1 MILLRHLRVD
11 AFKHLRNIDLWFPRQ
26 GSVLI
31 EGHNESGKS
40 TLFEA
45 IYFALYGRAL
55 VGEDS
60 GAPSLEA
67 LVPHGEAHARV
78 QLTILA
84 GATELEITR
93 TLTSRPQRVIHDAVV
108 RVHRPGQPVE
118 TISAVKAVN
127 DCILAEMNGLDSNVL
142 RNSCLMEQQALDRIE
157 SLSRADRELAIAKLL
172 GIEAIQRIEHDLKVA
187 TKDSDALAQAQTRL
201 EVARK
206 YAEAQKTRA
215 EAQRV
220 RQALLAAKAGAALAA
235 RDSLSA
241 RIREVEAQQ
250 VEVER
255 EIAQLGERS
264 QRATS
269 LEALHIRSD
278 ETAQLLRDA
287 EQAEHALA
295 IMRAGSGALASA
307 DISSQLA
314 QADAD
319 IKAAE
324 AREHEQRLQVAAAR
338 RRARSSGWLA
348 IAAYLAAA
356 AVGVGSLLPQ
366 MAVLLLPMFVVLGG
380 AVALTMRW
388 YANNDAVTDGRAK
401 LEMLDREMI
410 RLRARHETV
419 QQFSVNTGKQEQVTP
434 VSLAAQ
440 QQTVAATS
448 VNCAT
453 ALRALADALVQAG
466 IIVPSDSLMLDSV
479 AQMRRGHETLA
490 RALQAE
496 MARLDVP
503 ATQQQYGTLGEIERQ
518 ARAKRD
524 ELTAQRDEARQRL
537 VTALAEAGIA
547 ATGDEPMDT
556 VVADWPALA
565 HAGDPDALAAA
576 LAHTSAIEGQL
587 RQEVE
592 ALCQQYGFDAETLD
606 AVECQKAVDDLAREQ
621 RQRRLAAEM
630 ADEVFRRIV
639 QRVLPETEMHMRALL
654 PDLTDGRYRDVT
666 LLGGDENS
674 ADLRIRVWDEQAGR
688 YVGKHL
694 FSGGTRDQCSLA
706 LRLAFALATLPK
718 ELGAMPGFIFLDEP
732 LSSFDDRRS
741 QALVE
746 VLTRGPIAKQFPQV
760 FLISHSQSFDPA
772 AFTCTLRMAGG
783 RVASSTLPDE
793 ATARALWEPGL
804 TPATQT

>member
-1 MILLRHLRVD
+1 MILLRHLRIE

-45 IYFALYGRAL
+45 IYFALYGKAL

-67 LVPHGEAHARV
+67 LVPHGESRALV
-78 QLTILA
+78 YLA
-84 GATELEITR
+84 IQVGATELEVTR
-93 TLTSRPQRVIHDAVV
+93 TLARGANPGAKAKHDVKLRILRPDRQA
-108 RVHRPGQPVE
+108 E
-118 TISAVKAVN
+118 TISAISAAN
-127 DCILAEMNGLDSNVL
+127 DAILNEMNGLDSNVL

-157 SLSRADRELAIAKLL
+157 SLGRTEREMAIAKLL

-201 EVARK
+201 EVART
-206 YAEAQKTRA
+206 YAEAQQARTEA
-215 EAQRV
+215 ERT
-220 RQALLAAKAGAALAA
+220 RQALLAAKAHTTLVA
-235 RDSLSA
+235 RDSLA
-241 RIREVEAQQ
+241 GRIREVETQLA
-250 VEVER
+250 EAER
-255 EIAQLGERS
+255 EMAHLRESSQHIATLDVL
-264 QRATS
+264 RA
-269 LEALHIRSD
+269 RSD
-278 ETAQLLRDA
+278 EAAQLLRDA
-287 EQAEHALA
+287 EREA
-295 IMRAGSGALASA
+295 GALESMRTRNGSA
-307 DISSQLA
+307 TSEAIASQLA

-319 IKAAE
+319 IKATE
-324 AREHEQRLQVAAAR
+324 ASEHEQRLRMARAQGRTRNAGLFLVAAILVTLVAG
-338 RRARSSGWLA
+338 AATVVIGLSWLLA
-348 IAAYLAAA
+348 TVIAFVLAAI
-356 AVGVGSLLPQ
+356 VEVFHLLHVRA
-366 MAVLLLPMFVVLGG
+366 MA
-380 AVALTMRW
+380 R
-388 YANNDAVTDGRAK
+388 DERAK
-401 LEMLDREMI
+401 LTALENDLI
-410 RLRARHETV
+410 RLRARHEAV
-419 QQFSVNTGKQEQVTP
+419 QQFGMSPGEQETYVTP
-434 VSLAAQ
+434 EALATQ
-440 QQTVAATS
+440 QHKATAALAT
-448 VNCAT
+448 CAT
-453 ALRALADALVQAG
+453 VLRELAQSLFTSG
-466 IIVPSDSLMLDSV
+466 IAVSVDSHTLDSV
-479 AQMRRGHETLA
+479 AELHREYETMA

-503 ATQQQYGTLGEIERQ
+503 ATQQQYGTLGEFVRQ
-518 ARAKRD
+518 TRAALD
-524 ELTAQRDEARQRL
+524 EVTAQHGEQRQRL
-537 VTALAEAGIA
+537 VDTLAEAGIA
-547 ATGDEPMDT
+547 ATGDESMET
-556 VVADWPALA
+556 LVAGWPDLA
-565 HAGDPDALAAA
+565 HAGDPDTLADTLTRA
-576 LAHTSAIEGQL
+576 SAIEGRL

-592 ALCQQYGFDAETLD
+592 ALCQQYGFDADTLD
-606 AVECQKAVDDLAREQ
+606 AVECQKAYDELAQEQ

-630 ADEVFRRIV
+630 ADEVFKRIV

-741 QALVE
+741 QALVD

-772 AFTCTLRMAGG
+772 AFTCALRMAGG
-783 RVASSTLPDE
+783 RVASSTLPDD
-793 ATARALWEPGL
+793 AAARALWDAGL
-804 TPATQT
+804 N

>member
-1 MILLRHLRVD
+1 MILLRHLRIE

-45 IYFALYGRAL
+45 IYFALYGKAL

-67 LVPHGEAHARV
+67 LVPHGESHARV

-84 GATELEITR
+84 GATELEI
-93 TLTSRPQRVIHDAVV
+93 SRMLASRSQRVTHDAVAHI
-108 RVHRPGQPVE
+108 HRPGQPVE

-157 SLSRADRELAIAKLL
+157 SLGRTEREMAIAKLL

-187 TKDSDALAQAQTRL
+187 TKDGEALTQAQTRL
-201 EVARK
+201 EVAHN
-206 YAEAQKTRA
+206 YAEAQQAEA
-215 EAQRV
+215 EAQMA
-220 RQALLAAKAGAALAA
+220 RQALLAAKARTALMA
-235 RDSLSA
+235 RDSLAA
-241 RIREVEAQQ
+241 RMRDVETQLA
-250 VEVER
+250 EAER
-255 EIAQLGERS
+255 EIAHLREGS
-264 QRATS
+264 QRIA
-269 LEALHIRSD
+269 ALDALRARSD
-278 ETAQLLRDA
+278 ETAQLLREA
-287 EQAEHALA
+287 EREANDLER
-295 IMRAGSGALASA
+295 MRARSGHATSEA
-307 DISSQLA
+307 ITSQLA
-314 QADAD
+314 RADSD

-324 AREHEQRLQVAAAR
+324 AREREQRSEIAATR
-338 RRARSSGWLA
+338 RRARSFGWLA
-348 IAAYLAAA
+348 LVTFLAEA
-356 AVGVGSLLPQ
+356 AVVVGSVILRLPW
-366 MAVLLLPMFVVLGG
+366 LLLPLFVLSGVSTTMI
-380 AVALTMRW
+380 ALLMINRFRMTVR
-388 YANNDAVTDGRAK
+388 RAK
-401 LEMLDREMI
+401 LEALDREMI
-410 RLRARHETV
+410 GLRATFEALRRVNVGSDGQETPMK
-419 QQFSVNTGKQEQVTP
+419 SPEA
-434 VSLAAQ
+434 LAAQ
-440 QQTVAATS
+440 QQKATAALAS
-448 VNCAT
+448 CAT
-453 ALRALADALVQAG
+453 ALRELVAEMSGAG
-466 IIVPSDSLMLDSV
+466 ITTPTLPDTLDSV
-479 AQMRRGHETLA
+479 DAMRRAYEALA
-490 RALQAE
+490 RSLQVE

-503 ATQQQYGTLGEIERQ
+503 TTQQQYGTLREVERQ
-518 ARAKRD
+518 ARAKSD

-537 VTALAEAGIA
+537 ADALAEAGIA
-547 ATGDEPMDT
+547 ATGDEPIDAL
-556 VVADWPALA
+556 VAGWPALA
-565 HAGDPDALAAA
+565 DAGDPDALAGD
-576 LAHTSAIEGQL
+576 LAQASAIEGRL

-592 ALCQQYGFDAETLD
+592 ALCQQYGFDARTLD
-606 AVECQKAVDDLAREQ
+606 VAESQKAYDDLAQEQ
-621 RQRRLAAEM
+621 RQRKLAAEM
-630 ADEVFRRIV
+630 ADEVFKRIV

-741 QALVE
+741 QALVD

-772 AFTCTLRMAGG
+772 AFTCALRMAGG
-783 RVASSTLPDE
+783 RIATTSLPDE
-793 ATARALWEPGL
+793 AAAGAQWR
-804 TPATQT
+804 QD